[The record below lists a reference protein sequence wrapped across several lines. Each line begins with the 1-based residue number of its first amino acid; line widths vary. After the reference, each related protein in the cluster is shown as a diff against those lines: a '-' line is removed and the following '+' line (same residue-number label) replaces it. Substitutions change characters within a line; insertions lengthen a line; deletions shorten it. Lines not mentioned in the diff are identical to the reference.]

1 MSVLPAAEI
10 QRPLSPEH
18 ALQGLYE
25 RNADRIL
32 GFCRRRL
39 RTQQEAEDALQETFV
54 SALRALQ
61 RGCVPVSESAWL
73 FKIAENVCYTMYRSG
88 VRRNTAQLGGLEELE
103 RVPAP
108 SGDGDS
114 LFGLEEALDAIPP
127 NQRHAFLLRELRGLS
142 YREIALQLGVSVAS
156 VETLIFRA
164 RRGLAKALENGA
176 GLRER
181 ISAALNVGSIGAAV
195 KSWLAGATA
204 TKVATATAVVA
215 VAAVSTAGDTS
226 RAQPSAAPPA
236 ATELQRPSVVRSNP
250 WGVPDRGAV
259 EPKARP
265 GGTDSP
271 ARKPVPQ
278 RGRGPSAPVRHEPPR
293 RDAIAPPEAGPAAPG
308 ADSPSPNA
316 PPPAP
321 PPAPV
326 SAPVTPQLPSVGEP
340 VTPPALPVEVPQV
353 PPVQVPQL
361 PELPA
366 PELPKLPV
374 DVPTVPDPGS
384 IKLPLDPVLP

>member
-1 MSVLPAAEI
+1 MSVLPAAEV
-10 QRPLSPEH
+10 QLPLSPEQ

-103 RVPAP
+103 RVPGP
-108 SGDGDS
+108 SSDGDS
-114 LFGLEEALDAIPP
+114 LFGLEEALGAIPP
-127 NQRHAFLLRELRGLS
+127 NQRRAFLLRELRGLS

-181 ISAALNVGSIGAAV
+181 ISAALNAGSIGAAV

-204 TKVATATAVVA
+204 AKVATATAVVA
-215 VAAVSTAGDTS
+215 VAAVSTAGDAPS
-226 RAQPSAAPPA
+226 RAQLPAAPPVVA
-236 ATELQRPSVVRSNP
+236 ESQRPSVGRSNL
-250 WGVPDRGAV
+250 WGAPDPQAV
-259 EPKARP
+259 ERKAQP
-265 GGTDSP
+265 ASNDSP

-278 RGRGPSAPVRHEPPR
+278 RGSGPSAPPVRHEAPPR
-293 RDAIAPPEAGPAAPG
+293 DAVAPPETGPTAPG
-308 ADSPSPNA
+308 AASPAPNA

-326 SAPVTPQLPSVGEP
+326 SAPARPQLPSV
-340 VTPPALPVEVPQV
+340 TPPELPVQVPQV

-374 DVPTVPDPGS
+374 EVPTLPDPGS
-384 IKLPLDPVLP
+384 IELPTDPVLP